1 MKSLTDEQAVR
12 GAYVMFMALMFGLF
26 VWTFVRPVQPVRA
39 VPLSQYA
46 GCYHW
51 NDVGI
56 ELTTDGRVMTGDGQ
70 WSYRIIP
77 ANAGKHGDLIEID
90 NFGVLQKGTT
100 LKFERWRHGQ
110 HIPVISG
117 KRLDVVFGDAEAQA
131 YSAHFDRVK
140 CGVTS

>member
-12 GAYVMFMALMFGLF
+12 GAYVMFMVLMLGLF
-26 VWTFVRPVQPVRA
+26 VWMFIRPVQPVPA

-46 GCYHW
+46 GCYQW

-56 ELTTDGRVMTGDGQ
+56 ELTTGGKVMTTDGE

-90 NFGVLQKGTT
+90 NFRALQKGTT

-110 HIPVISG
+110 YIPAISA
-117 KRLDVVFGDAEAQA
+117 KRLYVVFDDADAQA
-131 YSAHFDRVK
+131 YSAYFDRVK